1 MILRTLSNKELK
13 DIRDVVENTYGEE
26 TRNFLGDQKFDVL
39 LSIPKD
45 VNELEFLLRILD
57 FSRNKGKSK
66 PIEYNIW
73 GERVDK
79 DTRDYSMLEEAVV
92 TTQLEYV
99 SRVIDSI
106 AKDYPYSQ
114 IILEELYYSELDY
127 LNRNKDM
134 SDEEYSER
142 FYNLEI
148 VKGIE
153 RDLEENSKD
162 VVRYYRELTK
172 NYDEGK
178 NITGAYMFNLNLMKD
193 GMTVKDLL
201 ERQNNIK

>member
-106 AKDYPYSQ
+106 AKDYPYVK
-114 IILEELYYSELDY
+114 IILEELYYGELDY

-142 FYNLEI
+142 FYNLEM

-162 VVRYYRELTK
+162 VVRYYNEL
-172 NYDEGK
+172 NFYEGK

-193 GMTVKDLL
+193 GMTIKDLL
-201 ERQNNIK
+201 ER